1 MEFNDI
7 SSEKSG
13 LLQECEFVLFGDN
26 GFGQITSNTNRLAGF
41 TALLNRALDKVTVL
55 IMSSDG
61 RWQYDSTNY
70 TDLPIGTTDL
80 IDGQQV
86 YTLSVS
92 HLKLLRVEVKNQ
104 ENKYI
109 KLDPIDIND
118 IDEQGMTEFMN
129 SEGTP
134 KYYDIQSDVLFLYP
148 KPQTGYVTFDEGL
161 KVYFQRASSYF
172 SITDTTKT
180 PGFASIFHRLV
191 ARWACY
197 DYALSRQLP
206 IANNIR

>member
-1 MEFNDI
+1 
-7 SSEKSG
+7 
-13 LLQECEFVLFGDN
+13 
-26 GFGQITSNTNRLAGF
+26 
-41 TALLNRALDKVTVL
+41 
-55 IMSSDG
+55 
-61 RWQYDSTNY
+61 
-70 TDLPIGTTDL
+70 
-80 IDGQQV
+80 
-86 YTLSVS
+86 
-92 HLKLLRVEVKNQ
+92 VEVKNQ

-206 IANNIR
+206 IANNIRGEITLLEKDLTDFYASKNSDESISIRSKKIQWN